1 MTTTQTMLLLTAAV
15 ALYLLWR
22 RKAVPAAAA
31 ALPAPS
37 IAAAPAGLS
46 VPPMAAP
53 DAAAGIA
60 DVGAQDSA
68 SPSPARPGLI
78 QTSVGLALTPL
89 KLGASIAKGAV
100 HTTEHVLGDLGSGIG
115 DFFSGGNSTA
125 KADARLDAQYA
136 KNAADSAAGIVHP
149 RKVVNG
155 ILMQLTDDGKYW
167 SDQYMGG
174 TRRVKA

>member
-1 MTTTQTMLLLTAAV
+1 MLLLTAAV

-22 RKAVPAAAA
+22 RKAVPAAA

-53 DAAAGIA
+53 DAATGIA
-60 DVGAQDSA
+60 DVGAPDSA

-100 HTTEHVLGDLGSGIG
+100 HTTEHVLGDIGSGIAG
-115 DFFSGGNSTA
+115 MFGNSPNSLSNQVEN
-125 KADARLDAQYA
+125 KARAELWASQFKRP
-136 KNAADSAAGIVHP
+136 KP
-149 RKVVNG
+149 P
-155 ILMQLTDDGKYW
+155 
-167 SDQYMGG
+167 GG
-174 TRRVKA
+174 YLPPKAFGL